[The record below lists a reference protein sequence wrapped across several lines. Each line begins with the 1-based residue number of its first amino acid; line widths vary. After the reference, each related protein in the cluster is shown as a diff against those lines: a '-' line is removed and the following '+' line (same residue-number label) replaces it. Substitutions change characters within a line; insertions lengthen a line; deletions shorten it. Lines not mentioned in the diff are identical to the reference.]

1 MIAGDRE
8 ESHQLSGLKNSMPQV
23 VIKPQNKKKIIW
35 QWEREKNHSAFA
47 ASRVLS
53 AAELSL
59 MKNWPGLE
67 EAEQEMRRKW
77 WNCGKNY

>member
-1 MIAGDRE
+1 MAVGKR
-8 ESHQLSGLKNSMPQV
+8 
-23 VIKPQNKKKIIW
+23 
-35 QWEREKNHSAFA
+35 KNHSAFA

-77 WNCGKNY
+77 WKCGKNY